1 MAFFGL
7 IGGRRKSRRAERVE
21 PRLSGGQSGGRSGG
35 KSRAKST
42 TSARTRKRGTSRDQ
56 PRRPARRRR
65 LSILRVVTWGATL
78 CIWAGIVGIGATA
91 YVYYN
96 LDERGLFQLPEREPG
111 MMLLSADGHVVA
123 ERGSFF
129 GDEVRIGE
137 LPRYVPE
144 AIIAIEDRRF
154 EHHFGIDPVGLV
166 RAFIAN
172 QQAGRV
178 VQGGS
183 TITQQL
189 AKNLFLE
196 PDRTYE
202 RKFQEAVLAL
212 WLENR
217 YSKDEILQLYLNR
230 TYFGAGATGVEK
242 ASQKFFGKSARDI
255 TIAEAAILAA
265 VLNAPSA
272 LNPINHPER
281 AAARARLVIAEM
293 VESGFITRAEAE
305 QGGKRPYRHQTDRL
319 HPGHAIHRRLGRR
332 ATAGPDRRVRGERR
346 GGNHHRPRPCRADA
360 ERAVRTRLDEQGEA
374 LGVSQAAV
382 VVLDTDGGVK
392 ALVGGQVLHQEPVQ
406 QRREGQA
413 PAGVVVQAVRLS
425 HGARAWRNARQPC
438 RRRARDHRGL
448 VARELCAR
456 VSWRRDAAQ
465 GDGPVAQYGR
475 RQARRLGGPEQ
486 CREHRP
492 APRHRVGA
500 CNTNASIAL
509 GTSEGQLLELTGAFS
524 PFANGGRSVLPHVVT
539 RMTTRDGR
547 VLYERRGSGLGQVV
561 MPWDVGAMN
570 DMLRTVVTSGTGR
583 RAAIAGRDI
592 AGKTG
597 TSQDYRDAWFIG
609 YSAQLVAG
617 VWTGNDDNAP
627 TKRVTGGNL
636 PAIIWKDV
644 MEPAHLGLEALALP
658 GDLGPQIASET
669 PYDVQDMFSYRD
681 AGTQPYDDTGIFG
694 MFRGLF
700 GGGRPAAAQPPQYGN
715 GAEYRDPYGAA
726 PAPEGAPARDRN
738 YDHLNSR

>member
-7 IGGRRKSRRAERVE
+7 IGGRRKSRKLERVE
-21 PRLSGGQSGGRSGG
+21 PRLSGG

-42 TSARTRKRGTSRDQ
+42 APARSRKRGTKRDQ
-56 PRRPARRRR
+56 PRRRSRRR

-78 CIWAGIVGIGATA
+78 CVWAGIVGIGATA

-96 LDERGLFQLPEREPG
+96 LDERGVFQLPEREPG

-172 QQAGRV
+172 YQAGRV

-217 YSKDEILQLYLNR
+217 YTKDEILQLYLNR

-293 VESGFITRAEAE
+293 VETGAITPGEAQQAVSAPTAIKPANYIPATQYVVDWVAEQLPDLIGQFDESVVVETTLDRTLQAEAE
-305 QGGKRPYRHQTDRL
+305 
-319 HPGHAIHRRLGRR
+319 
-332 ATAGPDRRVRGERR
+332 RV
-346 GGNHHRPRPCRADA
+346 
-360 ERAVRTRLDEQGEA
+360 VRTRLDEEGEG

-382 VVLDTDGGVK
+382 VVLDTDGAVK
-392 ALVGGQVLHQEPVQ
+392 ALVGGRSYISSQFNRAVKAKRQPGSSFKPFVYLTALEQGATPDSTVVDEPVSIDGWSPENYA
-406 QRREGQA
+406 REY
-413 PAGVVVQAVRLS
+413 
-425 HGARAWRNARQPC
+425 HGAVTLRTALALSINT
-438 RRRARDHRGL
+438 
-448 VARELCAR
+448 VAAKLGNS
-456 VSWRRDAAQ
+456 V
-465 GDGPVAQYGR
+465 GPVNVVNT
-475 RQARRLGGPEQ
+475 ARRLGIDSELQP
-486 CREHRP
+486 
-492 APRHRVGA
+492 
-500 CNTNASIAL
+500 NASIAL
-509 GTSEGQLLELTGAFS
+509 GTSEVSLLELTSAFT
-524 PFANGGRSVLPHVVT
+524 PFANGGRSVSPHVVT
-539 RMTTRDGR
+539 RIATRDGR

-561 MPWDVGAMN
+561 MSYDVSAMN
-570 DMLRTVVTSGTGR
+570 DMLRAVVTSGTGR
-583 RAAIAGRDI
+583 RAALSGRDV

-617 VWTGNDDNAP
+617 VWAGNDDNSP
-627 TKRVTGGNL
+627 TRRVTGGNL
-636 PAIIWKDV
+636 PAGIWKDV
-644 MEPAHLGLEALALP
+644 MEPAHAGLDPLPLP
-658 GDLGPQIASET
+658 GDLGPQIASES

-681 AGTQPYDDTGIFG
+681 AGTQYQPDDTGIFG

-700 GGGRPAAAQPPQYGN
+700 GGGRPVAAQPPQYG
-715 GAEYRDPYGAA
+715 GDYRPQYRDPYAAA
-726 PAPEGAPARDRN
+726 PAPERAPARDRN
-738 YDHLNSR
+738 MDHLDSR

>member
-1 MAFFGL
+1 M
-7 IGGRRKSRRAERVE
+7 
-21 PRLSGGQSGGRSGG
+21 
-35 KSRAKST
+35 
-42 TSARTRKRGTSRDQ
+42 
-56 PRRPARRRR
+56 
-65 LSILRVVTWGATL
+65 
-78 CIWAGIVGIGATA
+78 
-91 YVYYN
+91 
-96 LDERGLFQLPEREPG
+96 PEREPG

-144 AIIAIEDRRF
+144 AVIAIEDRRF
-154 EHHFGIDPVGLV
+154 HQHFGIDPVGLV
-166 RAFIAN
+166 RAFVAN
-172 QQAGRV
+172 YQAGRV

-196 PDRTYE
+196 PERTYE

-230 TYFGAGATGVEK
+230 TYFGAGAIGVEK

-281 AAARARLVIAEM
+281 AATRAKLVIAEM
-293 VESGFITRAEAE
+293 VETGAITSGEAQQAASAPTAIKPANYIPATQYVVDWVAEQLPDLIGTLDESVVVETTLDRRLQAEAE
-305 QGGKRPYRHQTDRL
+305 
-319 HPGHAIHRRLGRR
+319 
-332 ATAGPDRRVRGERR
+332 RV
-346 GGNHHRPRPCRADA
+346 
-360 ERAVRTRLDEQGEA
+360 VRTRLDEEGEA

-392 ALVGGQVLHQEPVQ
+392 ALVGGRSYISSQFNRAVKAKRQPGSSFKPFVYLTALEQGATPDSTVVDEPVSFDGWSPENY
-406 QRREGQA
+406 RREY
-413 PAGVVVQAVRLS
+413 
-425 HGARAWRNARQPC
+425 HGAVTLRTALALSINT
-438 RRRARDHRGL
+438 
-448 VARELCAR
+448 VAAKLGNS
-456 VSWRRDAAQ
+456 V
-465 GDGPVAQYGR
+465 GPVNVVNT
-475 RQARRLGGPEQ
+475 ARRLGISSDLQP
-486 CREHRP
+486 
-492 APRHRVGA
+492 
-500 CNTNASIAL
+500 NASISL
-509 GTSEGQLLELTGAFS
+509 GTSEVSLLELTSAFT
-524 PFANGGRSVLPHVVT
+524 PFANGGRSVSPHVVT
-539 RMTTRDGR
+539 RIATRDGR

-561 MPWDVGAMN
+561 MSYDVSAMN
-570 DMLRTVVTSGTGR
+570 DMLRAVVTSGTGR
-583 RAAIAGRDI
+583 RAALSGRDV

-617 VWTGNDDNAP
+617 VWAGNDDNAP

-636 PAIIWKDV
+636 PAGIWKDV
-644 MEPAHLGLEALALP
+644 MEPAHAGLDPMPLP

-669 PYDVQDMFSYRD
+669 PWNEVEDLFSYRD
-681 AGTQPYDDTGIFG
+681 AGTQQHENTGIFG
-694 MFRGLF
+694 MFQGLF
-700 GGGRPAAAQPPQYGN
+700 GGGRPASARPPEYGNEYGNDYRAPYGQEYREATPQPPPRS
-715 GAEYRDPYGAA
+715 E
-726 PAPEGAPARDRN
+726 RN